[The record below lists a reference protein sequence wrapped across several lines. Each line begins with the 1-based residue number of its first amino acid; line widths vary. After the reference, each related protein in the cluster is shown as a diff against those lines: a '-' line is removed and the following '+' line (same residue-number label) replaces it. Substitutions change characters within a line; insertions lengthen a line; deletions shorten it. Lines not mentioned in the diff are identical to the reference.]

1 MIKTKKIQLTTSTFF
16 STLLNVYLKKRWWL
30 IIWILIIG
38 ILVSTGKRRE
48 STEIFIMIFSFAYP
62 FVIAFQYWRF
72 ANSKDNKVF
81 LLEREY
87 EISNDKIIGTL
98 SDGTSSTILIE
109 HFVKVLKLKTSF
121 LLYIS
126 KTQFIYIPKDAF
138 KTEADKIWFEQEI
151 ISKIKA

>member
-1 MIKTKKIQLTTSTFF
+1 MIKTQKIQLTANTLF
-16 STLLNVYLKKRWWL
+16 STLLNVYFKKRWWL

-38 ILVSTGKRRE
+38 ILVSTGKKRE

-72 ANSKDNKVF
+72 ASSKDNKVF
-81 LLEREY
+81 LIEREY
-87 EISNDKIIGTL
+87 EIFDNKIIGTL

-109 HFVKVLKLKTSF
+109 HFIKVIKLKTSF

-126 KTQFIYIPKDAF
+126 KTQFVYIPKDAF